1 MCKVWPKLSHSL
13 APSSHLCCHEGE
25 CVHAMR
31 SSQEAADHS
40 QATTVQ
46 KQGDQQTE
54 HTHMAVHRCGWGER
68 QLWGG
73 ETKVNE
79 YAVLLNF
86 FFLCP
91 KISFQCL
98 CRLKIISSGWPLNPT
113 AIHFVKLCYQKDPAI
128 N

>member
-1 MCKVWPKLSHSL
+1 M
-13 APSSHLCCHEGE
+13 G
-25 CVHAMR
+25 
-31 SSQEAADHS
+31 
-40 QATTVQ
+40 
-46 KQGDQQTE
+46 
-54 HTHMAVHRCGWGER
+54 
-68 QLWGG
+68 GG